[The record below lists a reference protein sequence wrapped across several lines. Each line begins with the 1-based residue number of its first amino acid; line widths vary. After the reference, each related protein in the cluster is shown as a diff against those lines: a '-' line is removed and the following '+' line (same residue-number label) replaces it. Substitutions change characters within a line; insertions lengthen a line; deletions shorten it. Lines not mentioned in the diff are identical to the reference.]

1 VLSVC
6 LSVLTRA
13 GGSLP
18 LQALSV
24 GKGDDVSVGV
34 HAALRAAA
42 PHALHAAARAVGAG
56 GPQGARLLARPR
68 VLIWAYWNGPR
79 TTIISWGYFGFF
91 YN

>member
-1 VLSVC
+1 MR
-6 LSVLTRA
+6 RA

-68 VLIWAYWNGPR
+68 VLIWAYYRLFTNESICHGCAR
-79 TTIISWGYFGFF
+79 VCF
-91 YN
+91 